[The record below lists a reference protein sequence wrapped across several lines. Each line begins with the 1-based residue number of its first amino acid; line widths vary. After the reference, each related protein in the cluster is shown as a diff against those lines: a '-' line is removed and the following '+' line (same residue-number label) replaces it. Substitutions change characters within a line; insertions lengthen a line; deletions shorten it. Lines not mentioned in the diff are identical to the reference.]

1 MDKSPLCKRLKE
13 ARLAAKLSQK
23 QLGIAA
29 GMDEFSAS
37 ARMNH
42 YEKGRHTPD
51 YSMLKRIAKVL
62 KLPVAYFYAE
72 SDDLRNWIAL
82 YSQLNASKRKKHL
95 KSLELESLSNNTSIS
110 GQ

>member
-1 MDKSPLCKRLKE
+1 MDADPFCKRLKE

-23 QLGIAA
+23 KLGIAA

-51 YSMLKRIAKVL
+51 YSTLKRIAKIL
-62 KLPVAYFYAE
+62 KVPTAYFYAE
-72 SDDLRNWIAL
+72 SDELARWIKL
-82 YSQLNASKRKKHL
+82 FSQIKKTERTTL
-95 KSLELESLSNNTSIS
+95 IKKLE
-110 GQ
+110 

>member
-72 SDDLRNWIAL
+72 SDELAAL
-82 YSQLNASKRKKHL
+82 IQLFQTLKKSKKNTLIKT
-95 KSLELESLSNNTSIS
+95 LSVND
-110 GQ
+110 

>member
-1 MDKSPLCKRLKE
+1 MVDSPLCKRLKE
-13 ARLAAKLSQK
+13 ARKTAKLSQK

-51 YSMLKRIAKVL
+51 YPTLQRIAKVL

-72 SDDLRNWIAL
+72 SDELA
-82 YSQLNASKRKKHL
+82 QLILLFSGMKKADKQIML
-95 KSLELESLSNNTSIS
+95 KKAKANP
-110 GQ
+110 

>member
-1 MDKSPLCKRLKE
+1 MMNATPLCKRLKE
-13 ARLAAKLSQK
+13 ARLSAKLSQK
-23 QLGIAA
+23 KLGIAA

-62 KLPVAYFYAE
+62 KVPVAYFYAE
-72 SDDLRNWIAL
+72 SDALAQWIKLFDAMDKGKRNAIL
-82 YSQLNASKRKKHL
+82 KKF
-95 KSLELESLSNNTSIS
+95 IS
-110 GQ
+110 

>member
-1 MDKSPLCKRLKE
+1 MDDSPLCKRLKE
-13 ARLAAKLSQK
+13 ARKAAKLSQK
-23 QLGIAA
+23 KLGIAA

-51 YSMLKRIAKVL
+51 YQTLKRIAKVL

-72 SDDLRNWIAL
+72 TDDLAKFISIYNGLKKQAKHAL
-82 YSQLNASKRKKHL
+82 LHELNHK
-95 KSLELESLSNNTSIS
+95 
-110 GQ
+110 

>member
-1 MDKSPLCKRLKE
+1 MDRSPLCKRLKE
-13 ARLAAKLSQK
+13 ARLSAHFSQK
-23 QLGIAA
+23 KLGIAA

-51 YSMLKRIAKVL
+51 YSTLKRIAKIL

-72 SDDLRNWIAL
+72 TDDLAKFIKL
-82 YSQLNASKRKKHL
+82 FSSSKKSIKV
-95 KSLELESLSNNTSIS
+95 KSLEILFD
-110 GQ
+110 